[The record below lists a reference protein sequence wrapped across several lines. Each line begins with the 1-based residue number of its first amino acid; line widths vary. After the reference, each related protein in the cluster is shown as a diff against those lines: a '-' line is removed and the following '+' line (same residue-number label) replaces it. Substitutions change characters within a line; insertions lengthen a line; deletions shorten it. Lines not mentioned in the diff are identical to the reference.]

1 MRAGTAALLATALIG
16 AGCGGR
22 PAAAEVVIAG
32 RAAQALRCA
41 AYVGM
46 AGQSAFDAGAI
57 SAEDR
62 AVMASWSFLVLE
74 RWLPLDPDTRLAA
87 YRTAL
92 AELGPGWRSPQVIER
107 HADWCVETFT
117 PL

>member
-1 MRAGTAALLATALIG
+1 MGAGRAALLAAAMIG
-16 AGCGGR
+16 AAGTAW
-22 PAAAEVVIAG
+22 PAAADVVIAG

-74 RWLPLDPDTRLAA
+74 QWVPLDPDTRLAA
-87 YRTAL
+87 YRAAL
-92 AELGPGWRSPQVIER
+92 AELGPGWRLPQVIER